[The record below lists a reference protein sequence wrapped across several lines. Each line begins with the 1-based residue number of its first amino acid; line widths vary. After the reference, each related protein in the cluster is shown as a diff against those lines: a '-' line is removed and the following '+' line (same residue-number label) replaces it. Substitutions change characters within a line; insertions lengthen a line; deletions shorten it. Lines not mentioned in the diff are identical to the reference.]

1 MKVDKNNKEFFKA
14 LDIVNNTSDN
24 LFVTGRAGSGKSTFI
39 KYVLKNTKKNYI
51 VVAPTGVAA
60 VNVEGRTIHSF
71 FQLPI
76 RPLMIDDK
84 EIKKFNPF
92 NSKHQ
97 VIRKIDGVIIDE
109 VSMVR
114 PDIIDA
120 IDYSLRINNNN
131 KLPFG
136 GKQIIMSGD
145 LLQIEPIIG
154 NDDNE
159 RQIINQTYN
168 GLHFH
173 KAKVFE
179 KEPFKIINFVKVYRQ
194 KDYTFVNLLD
204 MIRTGQ
210 IGSNGIDKINKRVVG
225 SSYTLNNGTI
235 TLCSTNSIA
244 NNLNYIK
251 LNELNGK
258 DFTYHGKINGIYPL
272 RNLPAEG
279 SLKLKIGCQVM
290 ITKNDQFGRWVN
302 GTIATISN
310 LSENEIEI
318 KMKDG
323 KLFSLGKASW
333 EHFEYTFNNK
343 EKKIDKIYKGNFVQ
357 YPLKLAWGITIHKS
371 QGMTFDTI
379 CVDLGNGAFS
389 SGQTYVGLSRVKS
402 LEGLYLRNP
411 INLGDIIV
419 SSEALSYYDNKCFEE
434 AS

>member
-24 LFVTGRAGSGKSTFI
+24 LFVTGKAGSGKSTFI
-39 KYVLKNTKKNYI
+39 SYVLKHTNKNYI

-159 RQIINQTYN
+159 RHIISKTYN

-194 KDYTFVNLLD
+194 LDSTFVNLLD
-204 MIRTGQ
+204 KIRNGQ
-210 IGSNGIDKINKRVVG
+210 IGLNGIDKINKRVVG
-225 SSYTLNNGTI
+225 TSYSLNNGII
-235 TLCSTNSIA
+235 TLCSTNSIS

-251 LNELNGK
+251 LNELSGEDFIYNGI
-258 DFTYHGKINGIYPL
+258 INGIYPL
-272 RNLPAEG
+272 KNLPAEG
-279 SLKLKIGCQVM
+279 SLKLKVGCQVM
-290 ITKNDQFGRWVN
+290 LTKNDQFGRWVN

-318 KMKDG
+318 RMKDG
-323 KLFSLGKASW
+323 ELFSLGKVSW
-333 EHFEYTFNNK
+333 DHFEYTFNNK

-371 QGMTFDTI
+371 QGMTFDKI
-379 CVDLGNGAFS
+379 CIDLGNGAFS

-402 LEGLYLRNP
+402 LEGLFLRSP
-411 INLGDIIV
+411 INLRDIIV
-419 SSEALSYYDNKCFEE
+419 SSEALSYYDNQCYEN